1 MPALRSI
8 LCALSRATLAGSLLT
23 SATGCTPT
31 PTLYVGVASSLDE
44 AVTRWLA
51 DFDASHPEV
60 RVIPI
65 SDSSRRL
72 ARQLHDG
79 APFDVFI
86 SARADLVQTL
96 AREGL
101 LVPPSAL
108 GDAHLALAV
117 PVTARR
123 DDVDVLL
130 DRAEVVSVADL
141 SVPLGDATARWARRH
156 RPALLEDPR
165 VRSLEGSAR
174 AVASR
179 LDAGDSD
186 AAVVYLH
193 QCLSRTETWRCV
205 PLNEPAGTVVI
216 AVHAAAVHPELAAA
230 IARELNGAALGL
242 TPLDRARTEER
253 APT

>member
-1 MPALRSI
+1 MSASPASGRV
-8 LCALSRATLAGSLLT
+8 AQRAG
-23 SATGCTPT
+23 
-31 PTLYVGVASSLDE
+31 E
-44 AVTRWLA
+44 
-51 DFDASHPEV
+51 
-60 RVIPI
+60 I
-65 SDSSRRL
+65 
-72 ARQLHDG
+72 
-79 APFDVFI
+79 
-86 SARADLVQTL
+86 
-96 AREGL
+96 
-101 LVPPSAL
+101 
-108 GDAHLALAV
+108 
-117 PVTARR
+117 
-123 DDVDVLL
+123 
-130 DRAEVVSVADL
+130 
-141 SVPLGDATARWARRH
+141 GDATARWARRH